1 MNKTNNNKIVFGLKM
16 LSVLVFM
23 LVIIPFNKVMAF
35 TRNAPTYISGHYNPD
50 GSYVFG
56 DFAWDDTSSAKST
69 TREIYNNPVPSIY
82 SIDPKSGNL
91 DINTKTITITGGGFT
106 TNSIARVND
115 STRPVTFIDPSHLLV
130 QIDSNDIQAYQNNG
144 GFFITVFNGAP
155 GGGYSNAEFFT
166 IENKIGGFKT
176 SDKNIN
182 GDSSD
187 LAASAIFGSTGSFFP
202 SGLIQWILFAIII
215 LLLVILARRVFGAT
229 AKYNE
234 APMKTP

>member
-1 MNKTNNNKIVFGLKM
+1 M
-16 LSVLVFM
+16 LSVLVFA
-23 LVIIPFNKVMAF
+23 LAFIPFNKVMAF
-35 TRNAPTYISGHYNPD
+35 SASAPAYVSGHYNPD
-50 GSYVFG
+50 GSYTFSNFV
-56 DFAWDDTSSAKST
+56 WDETSSTKST
-69 TREIYNNPVPSIY
+69 TSGIASNPVPAIY

-91 DINTKTITITGGGFT
+91 DINTKTITITGKGFT
-106 TNSIARVND
+106 TKSIARVND
-115 STRPVTFIDPSHLLV
+115 STRPATFIDPSHLLV

-166 IENKIGGFKT
+166 IENKIGGSKT

-187 LAASAIFGSTGSFFP
+187 LAASAIFGSTDSFFP

-229 AKYNE
+229 AKYNK